1 MILARG
7 SFDLP
12 QKEGTGSSHG
22 PFQSQLTEAGCGEES
37 RSNIKIS
44 MALHM
49 CVCAS
54 VCVFLVISTCS
65 LPVSSDHWIFQARI
79 LKQVAIFYSKGS
91 YRFRGQTLISCVS
104 CIGRFFTLR
113 HLGSLYV
120 CICVYICMCVC
131 VCVCSFSI
139 TKLWTISG
147 SFQSKA

>member
-1 MILARG
+1 MPRTQKVLNRRG
-7 SFDLP
+7 QPGLP
-12 QKEGTGSSHG
+12 WGLSLGLLTGMTLRHALS
-22 PFQSQLTEAGCGEES
+22 PTLVEES

-120 CICVYICMCVC
+120 CICVYICMCA
-131 VCVCSFSI
+131 I
-139 TKLWTISG
+139 TIIIFTSDVETE
-147 SFQSKA
+147 A